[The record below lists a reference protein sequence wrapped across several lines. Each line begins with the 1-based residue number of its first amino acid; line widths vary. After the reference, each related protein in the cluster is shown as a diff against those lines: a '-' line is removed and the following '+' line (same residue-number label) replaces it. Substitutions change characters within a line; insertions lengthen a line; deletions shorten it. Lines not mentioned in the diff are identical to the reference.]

1 VERLAEEIRDAIDA
15 GTVWK
20 PDYDTLMTSTER
32 RRSWCEKVVRDARNH
47 VLDPGGQ
54 ADGEPRTDDTGR
66 RLHSVGTDE
75 AAPDAG
81 DDPGETPLADAS

>member
-1 VERLAEEIRDAIDA
+1 
-15 GTVWK
+15 VWK

-47 VLDPGGQ
+47 VLDPGSQ
-54 ADGEPRTDDTGR
+54 AHGGDGSEPRTDDAGR
-66 RLHSVGTDE
+66 RLRSVNVDE
-75 AAPDAG
+75 DAPDAG